1 MQMLIDGLARGLPF
15 ALLATGFATAYM
27 SSRVLC
33 VAMGGIYAL
42 TPYLFLSV
50 REAGFH
56 WTLAALGAIIAGM
69 LLGAAMEAF
78 NHWPLSKR
86 SSSSEA
92 HFLSSLGIYV
102 VIAHGISLVWG
113 AESLSISKD
122 MPRIYSL
129 GGASLTPA
137 KSLAIVAALV
147 ILIAYLTWISRT
159 QLGTLF
165 RALADNPRE
174 LSLRGFS
181 LRRLRLAAF
190 GVAGFMCATSSLL
203 VANDRNAF
211 DPNGGLDVVLKAILV
226 SIVGGLR
233 SFFGPAL
240 AAFALS
246 LLSTWAVVQF
256 SSKWGE
262 TCVFLLFALLLFF
275 KPGGIFAHGSRVEA
289 GAG

>member
-27 SSRVLC
+27 ASRVLC

-42 TPYLFLSV
+42 APYLFLSM

-56 WTLAALGAIIAGM
+56 WMLASSGAVFAGA

-92 HFLSSLGIYV
+92 HFLSSLGIYIAV
-102 VIAHGISLVWG
+102 AHGISLVWG
-113 AESLSISKD
+113 SEPQSISKD
-122 MPRIYSL
+122 MPMIHSL
-129 GGASLTPA
+129 WGASITPA
-137 KSLAIVAALV
+137 KSLAIVASFVFLV
-147 ILIAYLTWISRT
+147 AYLSWVSKT

-181 LRRLRLAAF
+181 LRGLRLAAF
-190 GVAGFMCATSSLL
+190 GLAGFMCATSSLL
-203 VANDRNAF
+203 VALDRNGF

-240 AAFALS
+240 AAFALA

-262 TCVFLLFALLLFF
+262 TCVFLIFALLLFF
-275 KPGGIFAHGSRVEA
+275 RPGGIFTHSSRVEA